1 MGILPWCPEKRTV
14 SSVNV
19 SWSMEMPEF
28 LDCTTVWRM
37 ALLGLKPLMIY
48 FSMFRVCAMML
59 SSITSIC
66 FVNDVDTF
74 IFKCPCNRTWHVR
87 VWHEGSLSISK
98 FLVRLARGL
107 VGGGEPLVALTFA
120 SWAFLFFQALP
131 VRGLDLCWLHLGM
144 LSLFWL
150 WMHGFSLLRLGQGSS
165 HDAFWHSRDNW
176 LLCPFGLLWHTKPF
190 YRRIWDWP
198 SS

>member
-1 MGILPWCPEKRTV
+1 
-14 SSVNV
+14 
-19 SWSMEMPEF
+19 MEMPEF

-120 SWAFLFFQALP
+120 SWAFHFFRLYLCVVSISAGFTWECSAYFGFECMVSACFGSAKDLVMMPFGTVGTIGCCVLLAFFGTQSLFTDAFGIGLP
-131 VRGLDLCWLHLGM
+131 V
-144 LSLFWL
+144 SLVVK
-150 WMHGFSLLRLGQGSS
+150 
-165 HDAFWHSRDNW
+165 NW
-176 LLCPFGLLWHTKPF
+176 SVSKT
-190 YRRIWDWP
+190 
-198 SS
+198 